1 MGDKVRKA
9 SYIQAVNEVLRQ
21 EMERDSSVI
30 VMGEDVA
37 GGGGRPD
44 KKDAWG
50 GPMRLTKGLIFEF
63 GENRVRDTPISEAGF
78 IGAGVGAAATGL
90 RPVVELMYVGFWV
103 FVQIRYSITPQKCI
117 TCLAAK

>member
-37 GGGGRPD
+37 GGGGLPD
-44 KKDAWG
+44 K
-50 GPMRLTKGLIFEF
+50 
-63 GENRVRDTPISEAGF
+63 
-78 IGAGVGAAATGL
+78 
-90 RPVVELMYVGFWV
+90 
-103 FVQIRYSITPQKCI
+103 
-117 TCLAAK
+117 